1 MDTKILLL
9 SSICSVIL
17 ISVPL
22 TESRYYKPVYVPY
35 IFQLFGD
42 RPAKGTDD
50 SGDTDRK
57 TDTDVTLKDETKPE
71 IANLRLKGTGKI
83 IKNQKKN
90 FFRNPHCI

>member
-42 RPAKGTDD
+42 RPAKEGTDD

-83 IKNQKKN
+83 VM
-90 FFRNPHCI
+90 NPHCI